1 MKKFLVFG
9 MMSAMA
15 LTFVACSSDDELAN
29 VNPVV
34 TGETVKTTFSINVPT
49 KHVTRMTAGQAGE
62 LQNTATGFTGIEDIV
77 LFPFAKG
84 SAIEDGDIVTLEGIE
99 LEALTDW
106 TSNGSANKF
115 NGKVYNDVEVPVGV
129 DWFLFYGKVTGS
141 NGEGEL
147 EATVT
152 TANGTAIEENV
163 KFDLVPVTEK
173 TVADLSDETDGAA
186 VLEALQDVSDAFVAQ
201 IAAATTAGHTSLGIL
216 TDLKTAFEKNKA
228 GSAASVQAL
237 FDDLSTALTPVAGT
251 YAAAVKAAITDLSSN
266 TFPAGLKLPDGAV
279 GVQCTSGTWAFAATN
294 TNGLGQPELNTYVKP
309 AELYYTVNTP
319 IHVDEVKEEPNY
331 DAQADWADVVDLYDA
346 GTSVTADT
354 RAIVLDNEIQ
364 FAVAQLQSKVQIDP
378 TLTDADATLK
388 ANDGTDQTTLI
399 DAVKVADADF
409 DVTAIL
415 VGGQKNLDW
424 AFLPTGT
431 DEFVVYDAVQTGA
444 TTGAT
449 NIKKGTAS
457 AINYTLVGE
466 TDADEVKVLVELVNN
481 GEDFYGYNDELIP
494 AGAKFYLLG
503 TLKVSAATT
512 TKNID
517 TVFKQDY
524 TTVVTFTIGENSLKN
539 AYNTIPDLRTPQL
552 ELGLSV
558 DLEWNAGLVIESVVL
573 GE

>member
-62 LQNTATGFTGIEDIV
+62 SQNTRFTGIEDIV

-84 SAIEDGDIVTLEGIE
+84 SAIADGDIVTLDGIE
-99 LEALTDW
+99 LGALTDW
-106 TSNGSANKF
+106 TSTGSANRF

-129 DWFLFYGKVTGS
+129 NWFLFYGKATGS

-152 TANGTAIEENV
+152 KTNGTAIEENV

-173 TVADLSDETDGAA
+173 TVDDLSEDTDGAA
-186 VLEALQDVSDAFVAQ
+186 VLEALQDVSDAFNAQ
-201 IAAATTAGHTSLGIL
+201 IAAANTAGHTSRGIL

-237 FDDLSTALTPVAGT
+237 FDDLSAALTPVAGT
-251 YAAAVKAAITDLSSN
+251 YAATVKESITDLSSN
-266 TFPAGLKLPDGAV
+266 TFPAGLNLPDGAV
-279 GVQCTSGTWAFAATN
+279 GVKCTSGTWAFAATN
-294 TNGLGQPELNTYVKP
+294 TNGLSQPELNTYVKP

-319 IHVDEVKEEPNY
+319 IHVDEVKQEPNY
-331 DAQADWADVVDLYDA
+331 GYQADWADVVGLYDA

-354 RAIVLDNEIQ
+354 RAIVLDKEIQ

-399 DAVKVADADF
+399 DAVKVTEADF

-424 AFLPTGT
+424 AFLPTGD
-431 DEFVVYDAVQTGA
+431 DEFVVYDAVQTVSSK
-444 TTGAT
+444 
-449 NIKKGTAS
+449 IKKETAS

-466 TDADEVKVLVELVNN
+466 TAADEVKVLVELVNN

-503 TLKVSAATT
+503 TLKVAAATS

-524 TTVVTFTIGENSLKN
+524 TTVVTFTIGENSLQN
-539 AYNTIPDLRTPQL
+539 AYNTIPDLRTPEL

-558 DLEWNAGLVIESVVL
+558 DLEWKAGLVIESVVL